1 MGTLLQDLQ
10 YALRVLRKSPAFTTV
25 AVVTLALGIGANTA
39 IFSLVNAVMLKML
52 PVKDP
57 GQLVVVGDPK
67 DVHRRS
73 MGDPRVDLFSYPLY
87 HELSVGNGV
96 FSGMLASGE
105 AHRLRI
111 TPADSAGEIAG
122 GATGVLVSGNYFS
135 VLGVNALYGRV
146 LNPDDDTAPG
156 AHPLAVVS
164 YSFWKEHL
172 GQTQDAIGRVVRIND
187 SAFTIIGVTPP
198 GFFGD
203 TVGDQQDM
211 WIPVTMQQQVIAGRK
226 WLDNYE
232 ASWLHCIA
240 RLKPGVSVEQA
251 RANLNVLLRQMIAG
265 PLGAKLNKDDRENL
279 QQAKIQ
285 VTAGGGGFSQL
296 RGDFEQPLVL
306 LMTIVGLVLVIA
318 CVNVANLLL
327 ARAAAR
333 QKEIAVRMAIG
344 AAPGRVI
351 RQLLTESVF
360 LAFAGGAFGLLI
372 AHWGTAALLRLSRTG
387 ELEAS
392 PDLRVFAFTAAVC
405 FLTGI
410 LFGLI
415 PALRSRKVSVA
426 LTLKSGAQSGSGGR
440 GGWNWGKSLVT
451 GQVALSLLI
460 LFAAGLLVRSLQNIR
475 NVDLGYN
482 REHIL
487 LVSTDPL
494 SAGYDKTR
502 IIQFGNELSA
512 QFANIPGVR
521 AATYSKNGLFS
532 GSESSNSVK
541 VEGYTPKSGAD
552 TDAAYDEVGPNYFSA
567 VGIPLLLGRDIGPQ
581 DTQTS
586 RRVAVVNET
595 MAKFYFGAG
604 NPIGRKFSIDSPETK
619 DQQVEIVAVARDA
632 RARDYELKGPVR
644 PRFYVPAAQL
654 PVPNPVFN
662 FEIKTVGDPLAVVQS
677 VRKQLKSFDA
687 RVPVYNVHTVNEAT
701 ENQIR
706 QEILI
711 AKLSS
716 FFAGLALLLAA
727 IGLYGVLSYSVA
739 GRTREIGVRM
749 ALGAQRGRVLQ
760 MVLREAGRLVLLGIA
775 IGIPAAMLAG
785 RLFSSMLFGLK
796 ATDPLSMV
804 LVVAVLLAITLLA
817 SYIPARRATKV
828 DPMIALRYE

>member
-1 MGTLLQDLQ
+1 M
-10 YALRVLRKSPAFTTV
+10 
-25 AVVTLALGIGANTA
+25 
-39 IFSLVNAVMLKML
+39 
-52 PVKDP
+52 
-57 GQLVVVGDPK
+57 VVGDPQ
-67 DVHRRS
+67 DVHHYS

-87 HELSVGNGV
+87 RELSAGNGV

-111 TPADSAGEIAG
+111 TPADGTREIAG
-122 GATGVLVSGNYFS
+122 GVTGVLVSGNYFS

-146 LNPDDDTAPG
+146 LTPEDDTAPG

-172 GQTQDAIGRVVRIND
+172 GQAPDAVGRAIRIND
-187 SAFTIIGVTPP
+187 SVFTIIGVTPP

-203 TVGDQQDM
+203 TVGDQQDL
-211 WIPVTMQQQVIAGRK
+211 WVPVTMQEQILTGRK
-226 WLDNYE
+226 WLENYE

-240 RLKPGVSVEQA
+240 RLKPGVSVDQA
-251 RANLNVLLRQMIAG
+251 RANMNVILQQLVSG

-279 QQAKIQ
+279 KTAKIQ
-285 VTAGGGGFSQL
+285 VSAGGGGFSQL
-296 RGDFEQPLVL
+296 RGDFQQPLVL
-306 LMTIVGLVLVIA
+306 LMSIVGLVLVIA

-333 QKEIAVRMAIG
+333 QKEIAVRIAIG

-360 LAFAGGAFGLLI
+360 LAFAGGALGLLI
-372 AHWGTAALLRLSRTG
+372 AHWGTAALLRLSRTN
-387 ELEAS
+387 EMEAS

-415 PALRSRKVSVA
+415 PALRARKVAVA
-426 LTLKSGAQSGSGGR
+426 LTLKSGAQSGGGAR
-440 GGWNWGKSLVT
+440 EGWNWGKSLVT
-451 GQVALSLLI
+451 GQVALSLLV

-494 SAGYDKTR
+494 SAGYDKLR
-502 IIQFGNELSA
+502 ITQFGNEMSA
-512 QFANIPGVR
+512 RFSSIPGVR

-532 GSESSNSVK
+532 GSESSNSIK

-552 TDAAYDEVGPNYFSA
+552 TDAGYDEVGPNYFSA

-586 RRVAVVNET
+586 SKVAVINET
-595 MAKFYFGAG
+595 MAKFYFGAA

-619 DQQVEIVAVARDA
+619 DQQVEIVGVARDA
-632 RARDYELKGPVR
+632 RDHELKEAVR
-644 PRFYVPAAQL
+644 PRFYIPAAQL
-654 PVPNPVFN
+654 SLPNPVFN
-662 FEIKTVGDPLAVVQS
+662 FEIKTVGNPLAVVES

-687 RVPVYNVHTVNEAT
+687 KVPVYRVQTVTEAT
-701 ENQIR
+701 ENKIR
-706 QEILI
+706 QEVLI

-716 FFAGLALLLAA
+716 FFAGLALLLAS

-749 ALGAQRGRVLQ
+749 ALGAQRSRVLQ
-760 MVLREAGRLVLLGIA
+760 MVLQEAGKLVLLGVLL
-775 IGIPAAMLAG
+775 GIPAAILEQPA
-785 RLFSSMLFGLK
+785 LCLH
-796 ATDPLSMV
+796 
-804 LVVAVLLAITLLA
+804 AVWAQ
-817 SYIPARRATKV
+817 PH
-828 DPMIALRYE
+828 